1 MQAAFIILLGGL
13 VFFMALGIPIA
24 FSMGITSVIYFL
36 YDQGLGFSYQVVAQR
51 MFYGVNNFT
60 LLAVPFFI
68 FAANLMNTG
77 GITRRLF
84 KFADILVGHLP
95 GGLGQVN
102 IIASVI
108 FAGMS
113 GSATSDAAG
122 LGTIELEAMLNAGY
136 DKEFAVA
143 ITAASS
149 LIGPIIPPSVP
160 LVLYGVSA
168 GASVGALLLGGII
181 PGLLMAA
188 TLMIMVALYALR
200 RDYLIRKRPTLMEI
214 WVSFRDAFPPL
225 VTPVI
230 IIGGIFWGWFTP
242 TEASV
247 VAAAYAMF
255 LATVLYRELSLADI
269 YKQIDSTCRTTTT
282 VILIASAA
290 NIYGWLLLRSGI
302 PTYVAELIP
311 KLASTQLGCLFLI
324 VLFLL
329 FAGCFME
336 PISAIMILCPILVP
350 FVESIG
356 VDTIHF
362 GLIMVLSL
370 MIGLLTPPVGMVLYV
385 MQVIADMPFDQ
396 VVKAVIP
403 FLVPLVITLVLL
415 VIFPDLVTFVPR
427 MAMGY

>member
-1 MQAAFIILLGGL
+1 M
-13 VFFMALGIPIA
+13 FFMALGIPIA

-36 YDQGLGFSYQVVAQR
+36 YDQGLSFSYQVVAQR

-77 GITRRLF
+77 GITWRLF
-84 KFADILVGHLP
+84 KFADVLVGHLP

-102 IIASVI
+102 IMASVI

-122 LGTIELEAMLNAGY
+122 LGTIELEAMLDAGY

-149 LIGPIIPPSVP
+149 LIGPIIPPSIP

-188 TLMIMVALYALR
+188 TLMVMVALYAMR
-200 RDYLIRKRPTLMEI
+200 RDYLIRKRPTLGEI
-214 WVSFRDAFPPL
+214 WNSLLDAFPPL

-255 LATVLYRELSLADI
+255 LATILYRQLSLADI
-269 YKQIDSTCRTTTT
+269 YKQIARRVAVKIGETAVDH
-282 VILIASAA
+282 SAKFP
-290 NIYGWLLLRSGI
+290 NI
-302 PTYVAELIP
+302 
-311 KLASTQLGCLFLI
+311 
-324 VLFLL
+324 
-329 FAGCFME
+329 
-336 PISAIMILCPILVP
+336 
-350 FVESIG
+350 
-356 VDTIHF
+356 
-362 GLIMVLSL
+362 
-370 MIGLLTPPVGMVLYV
+370 
-385 MQVIADMPFDQ
+385 
-396 VVKAVIP
+396 VVQNN
-403 FLVPLVITLVLL
+403 
-415 VIFPDLVTFVPR
+415 
-427 MAMGY
+427 